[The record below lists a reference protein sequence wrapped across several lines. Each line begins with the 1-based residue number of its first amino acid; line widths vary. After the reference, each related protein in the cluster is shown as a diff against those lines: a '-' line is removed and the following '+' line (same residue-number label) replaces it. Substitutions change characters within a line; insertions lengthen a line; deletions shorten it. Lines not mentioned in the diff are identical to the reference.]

1 MLSLLS
7 KEETAVTIA
16 GPAGELEAVIA
27 SPIGDDKK
35 ILGFICHPHPLYGG
49 TMTNKVVTTLVKT
62 FQHQGVT
69 TVRFNFRGVGKSEGV
84 FDHGLGEFK
93 DLLAVIEWVKKE
105 YPYQTIWLGG
115 FSFGAFIATK
125 AATVLPIDA
134 LVTVAPAVER
144 FPMTDLSP
152 KVRRWVLVQGEK
164 DDIVS
169 APAVLQ
175 WAESRDVPPTVIR
188 FPDAGHFFHGE
199 LGVLR
204 AKIEAALN
212 AK

>member
-1 MLSLLS
+1 MLTLLT
-7 KEETAVTIA
+7 KEETEVVIS

-27 SPIGDDKK
+27 KPIGEDRK

-84 FDHGLGEFK
+84 FDHGLGELN
-93 DLLAVIEWVKKE
+93 DLLAVMEWVKKE
-105 YPYQTIWLGG
+105 YPYQAIWLGG

-125 AATVLPIDA
+125 AATLFPVQT

-144 FPMTDLSP
+144 FPMEGLSP
-152 KVRRWVLVQGEK
+152 SVKKWVLVQGEK

-169 APAVLQ
+169 APAVFK
-175 WAESRDVPPTVIR
+175 WAASREVPPVVIS
-188 FPDAGHFFHGE
+188 FPDAGHFFHGQ
-199 LGVLR
+199 LGLLR
-204 AKIEAALN
+204 SRIEAAL
-212 AK
+212 

>member
-1 MLSLLS
+1 MLTLLT
-7 KEETAVTIA
+7 KEETAVTIP

-27 SPIGDDKK
+27 SPLGKDRK

-84 FDHGLGEFK
+84 FDQGLGEFK

-105 YPYQTIWLGG
+105 YPYQAIWLGG

-125 AATVLPIDA
+125 AATMLPVQT

-144 FPMTDLSP
+144 FPMSDLSP
-152 KVRRWVLVQGEK
+152 RVEKWVLVQGEQ

-169 APAVLQ
+169 APAVFE
-175 WAESRDVPPTVIR
+175 WAESRDNPPIIVR
-188 FPDAGHFFHGE
+188 FPNAGHFFHGE

-204 AKIEAALN
+204 SNIEAAL
-212 AK
+212 